1 MTITSLTPPVLQ
13 FKKLIVNKTPITIC
27 DIGASPVDPTPFI
40 DELLDN
46 TNSVLYGFEPNED
59 EFKKLIQTD
68 RKKYFNVAVGN
79 GNTETLNICQA
90 TGMSSI
96 LKPDLDY
103 LDLFHGFK
111 EWGNITKT
119 INIQTKKLDE
129 INFENKI
136 DFFKIDV
143 QGYESKIINHGEVKI
158 KESLIVQIETSPVP
172 LYKDE
177 KSFSYICSQ
186 LENLGFNLHM
196 FNKINTRCF
205 KPTTLQNNIYL
216 GLHHLFQ
223 LDCVFIKSFSLINNL
238 NSEELKKM
246 ALILFYSFKSYD
258 LVDFLIQKIS
268 QMDSVDY
275 ISEYRKLMSS
285 IKINKNY

>member
-1 MTITSLTPPVLQ
+1 MTITSLTPDSQ
-13 FKKLIVNKTPITIC
+13 FKNLIVNKTPITIC
-27 DIGASPVDPTPFI
+27 DIGASQSDPTPFI
-40 DELLDN
+40 DELLNN

-68 RKKYFNVAVGN
+68 KKKYFNIALGN
-79 GNTETLNICQA
+79 GNIETLNICHEP
-90 TGMSSI
+90 GMTSI
-96 LKPDLDY
+96 LKPDYDY

-111 EWGNITKT
+111 EWANIIKT

-143 QGYESKIINHGEVKI
+143 QGYESKIINYGEIKI

-177 KSFSYICSQ
+177 KSFSSICSQ

-205 KPTTLQNNIYL
+205 KPFALQDNIYL

-246 ALILFYSFKSYD
+246 ALILFYSFKSDD

-285 IKINKNY
+285 IKINKSY